1 MDPIATNVGIDI
13 LNKGGNAIDASIAI
27 ATTLAVTSP
36 NWSGLAGDSAW
47 LYHDGKKNINTHIQG
62 YSVSPKKKET
72 DKMSLILS
80 SLLILPLLTS
90 KAIALSRF
98 SKP

>member
-36 NWSGLAGDSAW
+36 HWSGLAGASAW
-47 LYHDGKKNINTHIQG
+47 LYHDGKKNINSQLKIMINFG
-62 YSVSPKKKET
+62 LKKE
-72 DKMSLILS
+72 KEFLG
-80 SLLILPLLTS
+80 
-90 KAIALSRF
+90 
-98 SKP
+98 